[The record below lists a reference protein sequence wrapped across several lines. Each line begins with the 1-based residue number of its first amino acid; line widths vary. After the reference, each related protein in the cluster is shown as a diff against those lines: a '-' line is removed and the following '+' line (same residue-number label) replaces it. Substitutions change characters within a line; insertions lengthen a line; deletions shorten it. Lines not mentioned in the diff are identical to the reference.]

1 MTVAL
6 FNLQYVFY
14 TNIKDR
20 CICYFLSIQ
29 QNEKHTNNKGL
40 STMIKF
46 ENVTKKYHD
55 GTIAVDTLNVEI
67 KRGEFF
73 VFIGP
78 SGSGKTTTLKMINQL
93 IQQSDGTIFI
103 DGKKNDDY
111 NIYELRWNIGYVL
124 QQIALFPHMT
134 IEENITVVPELKK
147 WPKEK
152 MKNRAYELLEMVGLE
167 PESYANRKPHQLS
180 GGEQQRVGV
189 LRALATDADIILMD
203 EPFSAL
209 DPISRE
215 MLQDDLVTLMKD
227 LNKTTVFVTH
237 DMQEALKLADRI
249 CILQDGKVVQIG
261 TPHELMHQ
269 PVNTF
274 VKQFVGSKNEFEE
287 VDIRK
292 MLLPV
297 KQLDNHV
304 VTITVSATLKEILA
318 QLAKHNDIIV
328 EKDGEPVGMINRQS
342 VIEYLSEIGRE
353 RGHANE

>member
-1 MTVAL
+1 
-6 FNLQYVFY
+6 
-14 TNIKDR
+14 
-20 CICYFLSIQ
+20 
-29 QNEKHTNNKGL
+29 
-40 STMIKF
+40 MIKF
-46 ENVTKKYHD
+46 ENVTKKYLD

-152 MKNRAYELLEMVGLE
+152 MKKRAYELLEMVGLE
-167 PESYANRKPHQLS
+167 PKSYANRKPHQLS

-189 LRALATDADIILMD
+189 IRALATEADIILMD

-215 MLQDDLVTLMKD
+215 NLQNDLIDLMKR
-227 LNKTTVFVTH
+227 LHKTTVFVTH

-249 CILQDGKVVQIG
+249 CILRDGEVVQVG
-261 TPHELMHQ
+261 TPHELMHE
-269 PVNTF
+269 PVNDF
-274 VKQFVGSKNEFEE
+274 VRKFVGGSYGVEQTDIDLRHIVFPLKHAQDIYEETIQDTASFDEVLAALAKNE
-287 VDIRK
+287 R
-292 MLLPV
+292 L
-297 KQLDNHV
+297 
-304 VTITVSATLKEILA
+304 TVEAE
-318 QLAKHNDIIV
+318 
-328 EKDGEPVGMINRQS
+328 GEPIGNINRQA
-342 VIEYLSEIGRE
+342 IIQYLATQVGE
-353 RGHANE
+353 RGQFYE

>member
-20 CICYFLSIQ
+20 CICYILSIQ

-152 MKNRAYELLEMVGLE
+152 MKERAYELLEMVGLD

-180 GGEQQRVGV
+180 GGQQQRVG
-189 LRALATDADIILMD
+189 RS
-203 EPFSAL
+203 EER
-209 DPISRE
+209 RE
-215 MLQDDLVTLMKD
+215 GKRVDVGGGGTL
-227 LNKTTVFVTH
+227 
-237 DMQEALKLADRI
+237 
-249 CILQDGKVVQIG
+249 
-261 TPHELMHQ
+261 
-269 PVNTF
+269 
-274 VKQFVGSKNEFEE
+274 E
-287 VDIRK
+287 VR
-292 MLLPV
+292 M
-297 KQLDNHV
+297 
-304 VTITVSATLKEILA
+304 
-318 QLAKHNDIIV
+318 
-328 EKDGEPVGMINRQS
+328 
-342 VIEYLSEIGRE
+342 
-353 RGHANE
+353 

>member
-103 DGKKNDDY
+103 DGKRNDDY

-147 WPKEK
+147 W
-152 MKNRAYELLEMVGLE
+152 
-167 PESYANRKPHQLS
+167 
-180 GGEQQRVGV
+180 
-189 LRALATDADIILMD
+189 
-203 EPFSAL
+203 
-209 DPISRE
+209 
-215 MLQDDLVTLMKD
+215 
-227 LNKTTVFVTH
+227 
-237 DMQEALKLADRI
+237 
-249 CILQDGKVVQIG
+249 QIG
-261 TPHELMHQ
+261 RA
-269 PVNTF
+269 
-274 VKQFVGSKNEFEE
+274 SC
-287 VDIRK
+287 
-292 MLLPV
+292 
-297 KQLDNHV
+297 
-304 VTITVSATLKEILA
+304 
-318 QLAKHNDIIV
+318 
-328 EKDGEPVGMINRQS
+328 
-342 VIEYLSEIGRE
+342 RE
-353 RGHANE
+353 RMKRGEEAGESE